1 MRKLLRDLCDIPGVA
16 GFEEKVLDKIAELVL
31 PFADK
36 VYYDRLGNLICFK
49 KGRSTP
55 ENKVVFA
62 AHADEVGMVVK
73 HIEEN
78 GTLLFD
84 AIGILAS
91 ALPTRRVSVGENGI
105 KGVIGAKPIHL
116 IPKEARS
123 KNVSY
128 DDLYID
134 IGAKDRKEAEKHVK
148 VGDYVCFDSE
158 SELLSE
164 NILKSKAIDDRAGC
178 AILIGLLRSELMY
191 DAYFAFTRREEL
203 GTLGAVQA
211 ANDIK
216 PDICVVCETTTASDI
231 YDTPDMQKVVKLG
244 EGASVPYMD
253 MGTVYSKDLY
263 ELARR
268 IGAQNGI
275 KLQTK
280 TRVAGGTDARSF
292 RREAGGCR
300 VMGVAVPCRYIHTAG
315 TVCDLRD
322 FDAAVELCLELEK
335 VLGGME

>member
-1 MRKLLRDLCDIPGVA
+1 MRKLLCDLCDISGVS

-31 PFADK
+31 PLADK
-36 VYYDRLGNLICFK
+36 VYFDRPGNLICFK
-49 KGRSTP
+49 KGKNRPKNT
-55 ENKVVFA
+55 VVFA

-84 AIGILAS
+84 DIGIMAS
-91 ALPTRRVSVGENGI
+91 ALPTRRVCVGENGI

-116 IPKEARS
+116 IPKEARG
-123 KNVSY
+123 KNVSG
-128 DDLYID
+128 DDLFID
-134 IGAKDRKEAEKHVK
+134 IGARDRSEAKQYVS
-148 VGDYVCFDSE
+148 VGDYVCFDCE
-158 SELLSE
+158 SKMLSE
-164 NILKSKAIDDRAGC
+164 NILKSKEIDDRAGC
-178 AILIGLLRSELMY
+178 AMLIGLMQSELMY
-191 DAYFAFTRREEL
+191 DTWFAFTRCEEL
-203 GTLGAVQA
+203 GTLGAIAA

-231 YDTPDMQKVVKLG
+231 CGTPDMQKVVKLG
-244 EGASVPYMD
+244 EGVSVPYMD
-253 MGTVYSKDLY
+253 MGTIYSKDLY
-263 ELARR
+263 ELAR
-268 IGAQNGI
+268 IICAENGI

-292 RREAGGCR
+292 RREGSGCR

-322 FDAAVELCLELEK
+322 FDAAMSLCCELEK
-335 VLGGME
+335 VLGGIE